1 MNRSGVVLVWI
12 RMVGWSRDSVQNVV
26 ELGLVGQDGVLSSK
40 GPRGGALG
48 RERPI
53 IEQFIEPS
61 EKVRRN
67 VLKGTNLL
75 DGLQDGHAL
84 DAHPQERFLELEG
97 VLDPFPGLVVEV
109 LQGVVHNGE
118 TRVNTWKV
126 KLSQAAHQLVWVL
139 GLG

>member
-1 MNRSGVVLVWI
+1 
-12 RMVGWSRDSVQNVV
+12 MVGWSHSGQKAV
-26 ELGLVGQDGVLSSK
+26 ELGLVGQDGVLSSE

-53 IEQFIEPS
+53 IEAVHEVEPS
-61 EKVRRN
+61 ESVRRKI
-67 VLKGTNLL
+67 LKGTDLL

-97 VLDPFPGLVVEV
+97 VHDPFPGLVVEV
-109 LQGVVHNGE
+109 LQGVVHDGE

-126 KLSQAAHQLVWVL
+126 KLSQAAHHLVWGL